1 MSVLTLILP
10 LASHTELKQ
19 LTANFSESIMGHLHS
34 LSSIHTDEKQAQP
47 TMNKPLVNIVTEHQ
61 NDHLIIHIKPNLPG
75 FELNI
80 HGEALYKATAEWL
93 AAYILQHYEHTL
105 LQQAIRKRGFT
116 DQESIQKIE
125 SYCQSILNHEQW
137 EGLSRLYT
145 EVDRKRRINKIVHE
159 LYQFF
164 SYEVVCQLE
173 GILAFRLRPYKKEIK
188 DIVEY
193 ACDEYILNQ
202 QYEEFISLLKYFVQI
217 QECKIDTVHVMQDDR
232 GLELYDEHFNSVSVN
247 DYEERIVV
255 DMIETEINIEDS
267 VISHLVAVSPKKI
280 ILHMDSKDV
289 YETKTVKSIFS
300 ERIELC
306 HGCHLCRSKNSEMLP
321 FN

>member
-10 LASHTELKQ
+10 LTRQLELEQ
-19 LTANFSESIMGHLHS
+19 LGENINESISNNLHS
-34 LSSIHTDEKQAQP
+34 LNLLTKDQHT
-47 TMNKPLVNIVTEHQ
+47 TSLVNLVSEHD
-61 NDHLIIHIKPNLPG
+61 NNNVVIHFKPILPG
-75 FELNI
+75 FDLVK
-80 HGEALYKATAEWL
+80 HGDALYKAAAEWL
-93 AAYILQHYEHTL
+93 ATYIVQHYEEVL
-105 LQQAIRKRGFT
+105 LKQAIRRKGFT
-116 DQESIQKIE
+116 QNETIQRIE
-125 SYCQSILNHEQW
+125 TYCQSILNHEQW
-137 EGLSRLYT
+137 DGLSRIYT

-159 LYQFF
+159 LYQYF

-188 DIVEY
+188 DIVDY

-217 QECKIDTVHVMQDDR
+217 QECKIETVHIIQDDHK
-232 GLELYDEHFNSVSVN
+232 LELYDENFNSIVIN

-255 DMIETEINIEDS
+255 DMLEAEINIEDL

-280 ILHMDSKDV
+280 ILHHQSKEL
-289 YETKTVKSIFS
+289 YETKTVKNIFA
-300 ERIELC
+300 ERIETC
-306 HGCHLCRSKNSEMLP
+306 SGCHLCCAKNSEIVP